1 MVVRHHKPFGTIS
14 YCSIPAY
21 CQVSTK
27 IMQPISWASIS
38 YTVQKRKSEAFKH
51 YVCDNCS
58 KRAILYRVL
67 EKNIIRLFLE

>member
-38 YTVQKRKSEAFKH
+38 YTVQKRKVKH
-51 YVCDNCS
+51 SNIMYV
-58 KRAILYRVL
+58 
-67 EKNIIRLFLE
+67 IIVQKERYYIEYLKKI